1 MNAQDIQRMIDQTEY
16 WDVNILDFKTAF
28 FGDEAF
34 LYIYNDATSCWK
46 VCFSS
51 CYEVKYRTDADRRK
65 IPFVKNM
72 EKPQLGYYGQ
82 DITVTNADVVGFYKI
97 TMDMSIMN
105 LEITCKHV
113 EVEKVKLSS
122 VDLFWMDS

>member
-65 IPFVKNM
+65 IPFVKIWKNLSWDIM
-72 EKPQLGYYGQ
+72 GKISQLRMPMWL
-82 DITVTNADVVGFYKI
+82 DFI
-97 TMDMSIMN
+97 
-105 LEITCKHV
+105 
-113 EVEKVKLSS
+113 KLQWICLS
-122 VDLFWMDS
+122 

>member
-46 VCFSS
+46 VCFSF

-65 IPFVKNM
+65 IPFVKNIIAIPKSAIISM
-72 EKPQLGYYGQ
+72 FLIKFFLFIFILLLKINNIYILFRNGFS
-82 DITVTNADVVGFYKI
+82 IHKTNRF
-97 TMDMSIMN
+97 
-105 LEITCKHV
+105 
-113 EVEKVKLSS
+113 VKFLL
-122 VDLFWMDS
+122 LFRLK